1 MLIYMALIETEEGRV
16 LFEQIYYKY
25 KGLMF
30 HVAYGVLGQRED
42 AEDAVQMAFEAIA
55 KNIEKISSVD
65 CPKTRGYIV
74 IITERK
80 AIDIQRKNSRSIS
93 TAFEDWELGIE
104 ISLPGDGGLQDAIT
118 QLKPSYREVILLH
131 FAYGYKTNEIAE
143 MLEMKQDA
151 DRKKIWRAKKMLEEK
166 LKEGGTPYEHVSD
179 G

>member
-1 MLIYMALIETEEGRV
+1 MLIYMALIETEEDRV

-65 CPKTRGYIV
+65 CPKTRSYIV

-80 AIDIQRKNSRSIS
+80 AIDIQR
-93 TAFEDWELGIE
+93 TAAP
-104 ISLPGDGGLQDAIT
+104 SA
-118 QLKPSYREVILLH
+118 QLLRIGS
-131 FAYGYKTNEIAE
+131 
-143 MLEMKQDA
+143 
-151 DRKKIWRAKKMLEEK
+151 
-166 LKEGGTPYEHVSD
+166 
-179 G
+179 

>member
-1 MLIYMALIETEEGRV
+1 MKRFLP
-16 LFEQIYYKY
+16 
-25 KGLMF
+25 
-30 HVAYGVLGQRED
+30 
-42 AEDAVQMAFEAIA
+42 
-55 KNIEKISSVD
+55 VD

-151 DRKKIWRAKKMLEEK
+151 VRKKIWRAKKMLEEK